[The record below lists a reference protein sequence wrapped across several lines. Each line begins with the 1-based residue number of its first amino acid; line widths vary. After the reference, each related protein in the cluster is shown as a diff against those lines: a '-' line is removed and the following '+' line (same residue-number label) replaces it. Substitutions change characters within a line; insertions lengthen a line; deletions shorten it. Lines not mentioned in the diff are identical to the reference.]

1 MQNWVGT
8 ERSEK
13 TCFMLGII
21 WGNANTTVKKCNI
34 SAGHSKRLNTEVPP
48 WISYPKL
55 ALAKDLQWQV
65 TPVVQQHG
73 LV

>member
-8 ERSEK
+8 GRSEK
-13 TCFMLGII
+13 TYFIRGS
-21 WGNANTTVKKCNI
+21 ANTTVVKCNI
-34 SAGHSKRLNTEVPP
+34 SAGYSKRLNTELPP

-55 ALAKDLQWQV
+55 ALAQDLQCHI
-65 TPVVQQHG
+65 TAELQQHA